1 MPVSDIIY
9 IISTV
14 SITQAILEIGA
25 KKIVFDTEG
34 YKSKISALERARIRK
49 ERTLALPPPKNTNN
63 SKSNSKAAEKY
74 MKKIKQAEDDY
85 NMAASAVAQ
94 KHMTPRIFSSF
105 VFLILYRILNTEY
118 HGKIVALLPYE
129 PWGIIR
135 YFSMRGLT
143 FGDSFSVEDVA
154 SDQITSVNQACS
166 FLFLYALCNMSVK
179 FVITQLLG
187 KKAPPGVD
195 RGLLSFIDD
204 PRGQKILEELGMN
217 TAEIDEMKKVFN

>member
-25 KKIVFDTEG
+25 KKFVFDKEG

-49 ERTLALPPPKNTNN
+49 DRTLALPAPQNTN
-63 SKSNSKAAEKY
+63 SKSNAKAAEKY

-94 KHMTPRIFSSF
+94 KHMAPRILGSF

-118 HGKIVALLPYE
+118 QGKIVALLPYE

-135 YFSMRGLT
+135 YFSMRGLN
-143 FGDSFSVEDVA
+143 FSQDFSVESVA

-179 FVITQLLG
+179 FVVTQLLG

-195 RGLLSFIDD
+195 RGILSFIDD
-204 PRGQKILEELGMN
+204 PRGQKILEELGVN
-217 TAEIDEMKKVFN
+217 TAEIDEMKKALK